1 MALMACVME
10 VFKRFTFRLFYL
22 IHLWL
27 MTNLYVFFTAMCHDS
42 MVYAK
47 VMCLSQIAVLLKWL
61 NVGSRKQCH
70 TIAQVL

>member
-1 MALMACVME
+1 M
-10 VFKRFTFRLFYL
+10 
-22 IHLWL
+22 
-27 MTNLYVFFTAMCHDS
+27 FFTAMCHDS